1 MAKNNDGKRVAL
13 VTGANRGIGLEIAR
27 QLLRHGLRVVVG
39 SRDAQSGEKA
49 ATTLAGEGEVVAQ
62 ALDVT
67 DPASV
72 EGAVSATLERFGR
85 VDALVNNAGMLIDEG
100 MRASTIA
107 LDDVQ
112 RTLDANLLGAWRMS
126 QAVLP
131 AMRRQRYGRIVNVS
145 SGMGMLS
152 ALAESGG
159 SWPAYRLSKT
169 ALNALTILL
178 ASELSGENIL
188 VNATSPGWVRTRMGG
203 AGAARSV
210 EEGADTPVWLAMLP
224 DDGPRGG
231 SFEDRKPIDW

>member
-27 QLLRHGLRVVVG
+27 QLVRRGYRVVVG
-39 SRDAQSGEKA
+39 SRDARSGEKA
-49 ATTLAGEGEVVAQ
+49 ATALAGEGEVVAQ

-131 AMRRQRYGRIVNVS
+131 AMRKQRYGRIVNVS
-145 SGMGMLS
+145 SGMGMLC

-159 SWPAYRLSKT
+159 SWPAYWLSKT

>member
-131 AMRRQRYGRIVNVS
+131 AMRKQRYGRIVNVS

>member
-27 QLLRHGLRVVVG
+27 QLVRRGYRVVVG
-39 SRDAQSGEKA
+39 SRDARSGEKA
-49 ATTLAGEGEVVAQ
+49 ATALAGEGEVVAQ

-85 VDALVNNAGMLIDEG
+85 IDALVNNAGMLIDEG

-112 RTLDANLLGAWRMS
+112 RTLDANLLGAWRLS

-131 AMRRQRYGRIVNVS
+131 AMRKQRYGRIVNVS
-145 SGMGMLS
+145 SGMGMLC

>member
-1 MAKNNDGKRVAL
+1 VAL

-27 QLLRHGLRVVVG
+27 QLVRRGYRVVVG
-39 SRDAQSGEKA
+39 SRDSQSGEKA
-49 ATTLAGEGEVVAQ
+49 ATALAGVGEVVAQ

-67 DPASV
+67 EPASV
-72 EGAVSATLERFGR
+72 ERAVSATLERFGR

-107 LDDVQ
+107 LDNVQ

-131 AMRRQRYGRIVNVS
+131 AMRKQRYGRIVNVS

-152 ALAESGG
+152 ALAESSG